1 MRGVGMKAI
10 IAMRPQALAIT
21 GLIALLSSGCA
32 SVGPL
37 GGPQPVAAAMPPP
50 ATPQA
55 AFTPDPNKTI
65 AGPYNYAPGPAHSE
79 GAIYQAY
86 NSSPLF
92 EDRRARRVGDIL
104 TIDLVER
111 TLAQKSAQTS
121 TSKDSDI
128 SFDTPAKLLGKDLTK
143 DGIPLFNAELDASRG
158 FDGAGSSSQ
167 SNQLEGTV
175 SVTVAQVFA
184 NGSMLVRGE
193 KTLVLNQGEERVQ
206 ISGVVRPEDIAPDNS
221 VPSSRVADVKIVYA
235 GNGALADANTQG
247 WLSRFFNSPY
257 WPF

>member
-1 MRGVGMKAI
+1 MFSLHAPR
-10 IAMRPQALAIT
+10 ALALVIT
-21 GLIALLSSGCA
+21 GAGLLFAGGCA
-32 SVGPL
+32 STGGLTGPSAM
-37 GGPQPVAAAMPPP
+37 PAAMPPL
-50 ATPQA
+50 AQQEVA
-55 AFTPDPNKTI
+55 YTPDPSKQMLAYNAAS
-65 AGPYNYAPGPAHSE
+65 AGPGYNSGS
-79 GAIYQAY
+79 IYQAH
-86 NSSPLF
+86 SSVALF

-104 TIDLVER
+104 TIELVER
-111 TLAQKSAQTS
+111 TLAQKSAATS
-121 TSKDSDI
+121 TSKDSNVAMDGP
-128 SFDTPAKLLGKDLTK
+128 TTLLGEDITRNGL
-143 DGIPLFNAELDASRG
+143 PLFNAEITGSRD

-193 KTLVLNQGEERVQ
+193 KTLILNQGEERVQ
-206 ISGVVRPEDIAPDNS
+206 ISGVVRPEDIDPDNS

-235 GNGALADANTQG
+235 GSGALADANTQG